1 VLKTPNQLSSSLALV
16 ESQERPEK
24 PGEPPKKWHI
34 IGVDLL
40 SLVGAMR
47 FAHEPNRIGA
57 CQQRLRQ
64 KIQFL

>member
-1 VLKTPNQLSSSLALV
+1 V
-16 ESQERPEK
+16 ESQEKQEK
-24 PGEPPKKWHI
+24 PGEPPKKRHI

-40 SLVGAMR
+40 SLVGATR
-47 FAHEPNRIGA
+47 FAHEPNLMGA

>member
-40 SLVGAMR
+40 SLVGATR
-47 FAHEPNRIGA
+47 FAHEPNLMGA